1 MVWSQLEITKA
12 HVAYGCVGV
21 FSSIFSLV
29 SLFVKE
35 RLFIGES
42 MVAGVFGLIVG
53 PHCLDWFNPLS
64 WGNTDSITLEI
75 SRILLCL
82 QVFAVSV
89 ELPRKYML
97 KHWISVTMLL
107 VPVMTSG
114 WLIIALFV
122 WILVPGLNFPASLL
136 MGACITATD
145 PVLAQSVVSGT
156 FAQKVPGHLRNLLSC
171 ESGCNDGLAF
181 PFIFLSLDLL
191 VHPGR
196 GGQIVKDWFCLTILW
211 ECIFGSVL
219 GVIIGFCGRKA
230 IRFVESRHLIDRES
244 FLAFYL
250 ILALTCA
257 GFGSM
262 LGVDDLLVSFFAG
275 TAFAWDGWFAAKTHE
290 SNVSNVID
298 VLLNYAYFVYLG
310 SILPWEDFNNSDIGL
325 DVWRLIILSL
335 VVIFLRRIPAVLS
348 LKPLIPDIKSWRE
361 AMFIGH
367 FGPIGVGAV
376 FAAITAKS
384 QLESN
389 VTDEETPLKETP
401 GKGSKHWQAMACIWP
416 ITCFSILTSVVVHGS
431 SVAIIMLGRHLST
444 ITLTTTATD
453 RTSSSTSE
461 NAWIKG
467 LPPLDKVGRPFSL
480 RRLDKESSTLAEV
493 DVRTSGMVATPRLG
507 MRKRWKQKLH
517 GSKNALQDF
526 EMSDMGR
533 IGLQSQMEADTN
545 NVNLSHAANPNID
558 KSCERTPES
567 SRWKKRNMM
576 NRAETVNTIYALD
589 RLAGDIENHDIDF
602 VGNSKMHR
610 IGSQHYN
617 YEQSS
622 RNDFEAHSSQ
632 ESDDNSM
639 KSSERDRIR
648 HLRGEEQLAHIA
660 YTEDDQVIIEN
671 RQGEIL
677 EHAKFHKRSKDAETA
692 SVNHRSH
699 HKASS
704 PPLERL
710 HQIADETRRI
720 KYYSFKVGDELVI
733 EDENNEVLRRYR
745 INLHKKLEKI
755 SNPITNELS
764 SIGVIRPRQIPKRK
778 NNPCLHSDGEMA
790 DDEAESDQDITYG
803 NSDGPALFIKN
814 HAD

>member
-1 MVWSQLEITKA
+1 MAWSQLEVTKA
-12 HVAYGCVGV
+12 HVAYSCVGI

-35 RLFIGES
+35 QLYIGES
-42 MVAGVFGLIVG
+42 MVASIFGLIVG
-53 PHCLDWFNPLS
+53 PHCLNWFNPLS

-97 KHWISVTMLL
+97 KHWVSVTMLL

-114 WLIIALFV
+114 WLVIALFV

-171 ESGCNDGLAF
+171 ESGCNDGLAI
-181 PFIFLSLDLL
+181 PFVFLSLDLL
-191 VHPGR
+191 LYPGR
-196 GGQIVKDWFCLTILW
+196 GGQIVKDWICVTILW
-211 ECIFGSVL
+211 ECIFGSIL
-219 GVIIGFCGRKA
+219 GCIIGYCGRKA
-230 IRFVESRHLIDRES
+230 IRFAEGRHIIDRES

-310 SILPWEDFNNSDIGL
+310 SILPWKDFNNPDIGL
-325 DVWRLIILSL
+325 DVWRLILLSL

-376 FAAITAKS
+376 FAAITSKS
-384 QLESN
+384 QLESHLTN
-389 VTDEETPLKETP
+389 EETPLKDTP
-401 GKGSKHWQAMACIWP
+401 GRGSKHWQVMACIWP
-416 ITCFSILTSVVVHGS
+416 ITCFSIMTSVIVHGS
-431 SVAIIMLGRHLST
+431 SVAVIMLGRYLST
-444 ITLTTTATD
+444 VTLMALPTGRTTNTK
-453 RTSSSTSE
+453 
-461 NAWIKG
+461 NAWLER
-467 LPPLDKVGRPFSL
+467 LPALDKSGRPFSL
-480 RRLDKESSTLAEV
+480 QRLDKEPSLSPGQIGG
-493 DVRTSGMVATPRLG
+493 RTSGMVATPKLG
-507 MRKRWKQKLH
+507 MRQRWRQKLQDNKEIEPDIEMNNFCQGTFQIRKETHASTNDSH
-517 GSKNALQDF
+517 GTTTANLGTSNGRAQGLPWRSK
-526 EMSDMGR
+526 M
-533 IGLQSQMEADTN
+533 
-545 NVNLSHAANPNID
+545 NIID
-558 KSCERTPES
+558 
-567 SRWKKRNMM
+567 
-576 NRAETVNTIYALD
+576 RAEAVNTIYGLD
-589 RLAGDIENHDIDF
+589 KLAEDTENKDVWRVNTSRIPGIRSPYDD
-602 VGNSKMHR
+602 VYTYQSDSSS
-610 IGSQHYN
+610 IGSIERQRIKSLR
-617 YEQSS
+617 EQ
-622 RNDFEAHSSQ
+622 
-632 ESDDNSM
+632 
-639 KSSERDRIR
+639 
-648 HLRGEEQLAHIA
+648 EQQAYIA

-677 EHAKFHKRSKDAETA
+677 EYVKFHKEGLGDAE
-692 SVNHRSH
+692 SGLHNHDRP
-699 HKASS
+699 KRAIS
-704 PPLERL
+704 PPLEKL
-710 HQIADETRRI
+710 HQITNEARKN
-720 KYYSFKVGDELVI
+720 KYYAYKVGNDLVI
-733 EDENNEVLRRYR
+733 EDESGEVFRRYR
-745 INLHKKLEKI
+745 ISPHGGKRKIKKI
-755 SNPITNELS
+755 INPVSSVLS
-764 SIGVIRPRQIPKRK
+764 SVGITKPRGVSERI
-778 NNPCLHSDGEMA
+778 NHYLLHSEDEMA
-790 DDEAESDQDITYG
+790 DDEAESENDMDYED
-803 NSDGPALFIKN
+803 SDGPASRFKD